1 MSETIGQKLRQA
13 RQGRNLSLEQ
23 AANETYIRLHY
34 LEALERGDFNQ
45 LPSKAQARGFLRAYA
60 NYLGI
65 SPDSLLSE
73 LDEVRD
79 SAPEVAVEVDQV
91 EAQVVEVQEP
101 PGNSVVIFKEL
112 GKKLELQREMLG
124 FSLEEVERNIHIRL
138 HYLEAIEAGNLDGL
152 PSPVQ
157 GRGMLQN
164 YAAFLGLD
172 VEPVLLQFADGLQ
185 AQLAEK
191 QTTRPVPPGSRSSRR
206 RISLPLRQYFSGDWI
221 LGAFLMVALAA
232 FIIWG
237 AIRISSFQAS
247 PTPVETVPSI
257 AEALQMT
264 PEVLLSEIPA
274 ITETQLPAP
283 FETDLSPGIVEVPN
297 EQLPEEAVPET
308 PLPTISD
315 APVQIHVSVLQRA
328 WMRVTVDGNIEFEGR
343 VIPGSVYTFSGEFQ
357 IELLTG
363 NGAALQVFFNETDLG
378 VLGVYG
384 EVVYRVF
391 TPEGVLLPTPTI
403 TPVPTNTPLASPAP
417 QSTQTPP
424 SP

>member
-1 MSETIGQKLRQA
+1 MSETIGQKLRLA
-13 RQGRNLSLEQ
+13 RQGRKLSLEQ
-23 AANETYIRLHY
+23 AANETHIRLHY
-34 LEALERGDFNQ
+34 LEALERGDLNQ
-45 LPSKAQARGFLRAYA
+45 IPSKAQARGFLRAYA
-60 NYLGI
+60 GYLGI
-65 SPDSLLSE
+65 SPDSLLTE
-73 LDEVRD
+73 LD
-79 SAPEVAVEVDQV
+79 AVEVIPP
-91 EAQVVEVQEP
+91 EVEVEIIEVQAEDEREP
-101 PGNSVVIFKEL
+101 SGNSVVIFKEL
-112 GKKLELQREMLG
+112 GEKLTRQREMLG

-191 QTTRPVPPGSRSSRR
+191 QAARPVSPDTKPNRR
-206 RISLPLRQYFSGDWI
+206 RINIPLQRYLSGDWI
-221 LGAFLMVALAA
+221 IGALLIAAVAA

-237 AIRISSFQAS
+237 AIRISSFQS
-247 PTPVETVPSI
+247 TPTPVDTVPSI

-274 ITETQLPAP
+274 VTDTPLPEP
-283 FETDLSPGIVEVPN
+283 IETDLSPGIGENPT
-297 EQLPEEAVPET
+297 EQNPEEATPET
-308 PLPTISD
+308 PVPTISD
-315 APVQIHVSVLQRA
+315 APVQVYVSVLQRA
-328 WMRVTVDGNIEFEGR
+328 WMRVTVDGDIEFEGR
-343 VIPGSVYTFSGEFQ
+343 VIPGSAYPFSGEFQ

-378 VLGVYG
+378 VMGVYG

-403 TPVPTNTPLASPAP
+403 TPTPTNTAMGSPTP
-417 QSTQTPP
+417 QSTESLS

>member
-1 MSETIGQKLRQA
+1 MSEIIGQKLRQA

-60 NYLGI
+60 SYLGI
-65 SPDSLLSE
+65 TPDSLLTV
-73 LDEVRD
+73 LDDVGD
-79 SAPEVAVEVDQV
+79 IPPEVEVENI
-91 EAQVVEVQEP
+91 EAQVEEVREP
-101 PGNSVVIFKEL
+101 PENSVLIFKEL
-112 GKKLELQREMLG
+112 GEKLIQQREMLG

-138 HYLEAIEAGNLDGL
+138 HYLEAIEDGNLDGL

-191 QTTRPVPPGSRSSRR
+191 QAARPVSPETRPSRR
-206 RISLPLRQYFSGDWI
+206 RINLPMRRYFSGDWI
-221 LGAFLMVALAA
+221 LGAFLMAALAA

-237 AIRISSFQAS
+237 AIRISSFQS
-247 PTPVETVPSI
+247 TPTPVETVPSI

-274 ITETQLPAP
+274 
-283 FETDLSPGIVEVPN
+283 V
-297 EQLPEEAVPET
+297 
-308 PLPTISD
+308 SD
-315 APVQIHVSVLQRA
+315 TH
-328 WMRVTVDGNIEFEGR
+328 
-343 VIPGSVYTFSGEFQ
+343 
-357 IELLTG
+357 
-363 NGAALQVFFNETDLG
+363 
-378 VLGVYG
+378 
-384 EVVYRVF
+384 
-391 TPEGVLLPTPTI
+391 
-403 TPVPTNTPLASPAP
+403 
-417 QSTQTPP
+417 
-424 SP
+424 

>member
-34 LEALERGDFNQ
+34 LEALERGEFGQ
-45 LPSKAQARGFLRAYA
+45 LPSTAQARGFLRAYA

-73 LDEVRD
+73 LDNMED
-79 SAPEVAVEVDQV
+79 TAPEFEVEQV
-91 EAQVVEVQEP
+91 ETQVVEVQEP

-124 FSLEEVERNIHIRL
+124 FSLEEVERNIHIRS

-157 GRGMLQN
+157 GRGMIQN
-164 YAAFLGLD
+164 YASFLGLD
-172 VEPVLLQFADGLQ
+172 VDPVLLQFADGLQ

-191 QTTRPVPPGSRSSRR
+191 QATRPVSSETRPRSRR
-206 RISLPLRQYFSGDWI
+206 INLPIRRYFSGDWI

-237 AIRISSFQAS
+237 SIRISSFQSS
-247 PTPVETVPSI
+247 PTPVDTVPSI
-257 AEALQMT
+257 AEALQIT

-274 ITETQLPAP
+274 VTGNPLPALI
-283 FETDLSPGIVEVPN
+283 ETDLSLGVVEDPT

-308 PLPTISD
+308 PIPTISD
-315 APVQIHVSVLQRA
+315 APVQIYVSVLQRA
-328 WMRVTVDGNIEFEGR
+328 WMRVTVDGDIEFEGR

-391 TPEGVLLPTPTI
+391 TPEGVLLPTPTS
-403 TPVPTNTPLASPAP
+403 TPVPTTTPIASPAP
-417 QSTQTPP
+417 QATEILP

>member
-34 LEALERGDFNQ
+34 LEALESGDFNQ

-79 SAPEVAVEVDQV
+79 TAHEVEVEQV
-91 EAQVVEVQEP
+91 EAEVVEAQEP

-124 FSLEEVERNIHIRL
+124 FSLEEVERNIHIRS

-191 QTTRPVPPGSRSSRR
+191 QATRPVSSETRSSRR
-206 RISLPLRQYFSGDWI
+206 RISLPIRRYFSGDWI

-257 AEALQMT
+257 ADALQMT
-264 PEVLLSEIPA
+264 PEV
-274 ITETQLPAP
+274 
-283 FETDLSPGIVEVPN
+283 
-297 EQLPEEAVPET
+297 
-308 PLPTISD
+308 
-315 APVQIHVSVLQRA
+315 
-328 WMRVTVDGNIEFEGR
+328 
-343 VIPGSVYTFSGEFQ
+343 
-357 IELLTG
+357 
-363 NGAALQVFFNETDLG
+363 
-378 VLGVYG
+378 
-384 EVVYRVF
+384 
-391 TPEGVLLPTPTI
+391 
-403 TPVPTNTPLASPAP
+403 
-417 QSTQTPP
+417 
-424 SP
+424 

>member
-23 AANETYIRLHY
+23 AANETYIRQHY

-73 LDEVRD
+73 LDEVRET
-79 SAPEVAVEVDQV
+79 APEVEVEQV
-91 EAQVVEVQEP
+91 ETQVVEVQEP
-101 PGNSVVIFKEL
+101 PGNSVAIFKEL

-185 AQLAEK
+185 AQFAEK
-191 QTTRPVPPGSRSSRR
+191 QTTRPVSPGTKPSRR
-206 RISLPLRQYFSGDWI
+206 RISLPIRRYFSGDWI

-237 AIRISSFQAS
+237 AIRISSFQES

-274 ITETQLPAP
+274 VTDTPLPAP
-283 FETDLSPGIVEVPN
+283 FETDLSPGIVEIPT
-297 EQLPEEAVPET
+297 EQLPEEAAPET

-328 WMRVTVDGNIEFEGR
+328 WMRVTIDGDIEFEGR

-357 IELLTG
+357 VELLTG

-403 TPVPTNTPLASPAP
+403 TPIPTNTPLASPVP